1 MKHKLFTKATVISVL
16 VLFFLFAGIY
26 YFAKLDAAEKSLET
40 DLFAFVPDN
49 ATAILEANDITE
61 LVSELD
67 HQHFK
72 GTDQMLKISRLLSF
86 LNANFEGLVNSTAH
100 GLSPQMNKIL
110 VSFHE
115 PGTDMDQIIYCRL
128 ADGDQKRINAFIQS
142 NFATNYA
149 PRLFEYKGETIRI
162 YPLNSNNFLA
172 CYSRPGFF
180 AMSYQK
186 KLIEKVI
193 DAYLY
198 NKSIL
203 NDPLFSSFHNKKKNN
218 DLARLYIK
226 MDQVQMGEA
235 KNDTIVRSRLNYWT
249 FFDLKISGDDICL
262 SGTSFDNDSCIS
274 FTNALKQQTPIEIY
288 QGKYLPAGSY
298 FIAQTAAS
306 NIQSIFNITAKI
318 EYSKNTYTDDIKE
331 CDTTFLQ
338 FVKENIRGQITSC
351 MFHSKDTVNKENA
364 IMIVDLNDP
373 ERAEISLNNFL
384 LKYRTLGISPYAG
397 NKVLYAKNKRY
408 VTYTLPANSLFAQ
421 LTGFTESGTQE
432 YICFY
437 RGQMIISP
445 EIKSLSSYI
454 QAIDNSEF
462 IENDVSYKDYLSR
475 FAPSSNFV
483 MLADMKQVMLRP
495 EYYTRLIP
503 GFFFNYKAFFENFI
517 FSAQYT
523 CVENIIYP
531 NITLTYKA
539 ISRPS

>member
-1 MKHKLFTKATVISVL
+1 MKHKLFTKAIIIPVL

-26 YFAKLDAAEKSLET
+26 YFTKLDAAEKSLET
-40 DLFAFVPDN
+40 DLLAFVPDN
-49 ATAILEANDITE
+49 ATAVLEANDITE

-67 HQHFK
+67 NHHFK
-72 GTDQMLKISRLLSF
+72 GTGELLKISRLLSF
-86 LNANFEGLVNSTAH
+86 LNTDFKSLVNSTPH

-115 PGTDMDQIIYCRL
+115 PDTERDQIIYCRL
-128 ADGDQKRINAFIQS
+128 AAGDQKRIDVFIKT
-142 NFATNYA
+142 NFAADYP

-198 NKSIL
+198 NRSIL
-203 NDPLFSSFHNKKKNN
+203 NDPLFSSFRNKRKNN

-235 KNDTIVRSRLNYWT
+235 KGDTLVRSRLNYWT
-249 FFDLKISGDDICL
+249 FFDLKLSGDDIYL

-274 FTNALKQQTPIEIY
+274 FTNALKKQTPIEIY

-318 EYSKNTYTDDIKE
+318 EYSTNTYTDNIKE

-351 MFHSKDTVNKENA
+351 MFHPKDTVSKENA

-373 ERAEISLNNFL
+373 ERAEISLNNYL
-384 LKYRTLGISPYAG
+384 LKYRTLGISPYVS
-397 NKVLYAKNKRY
+397 NKVLYTKNIRY
-408 VTYTLPANSLFAQ
+408 IIYTLPANSLFAQ

-437 RGQMIISP
+437 RGQMLISP
-445 EIKSLSSYI
+445 EIKSLFSYI
-454 QAIDNSEF
+454 QTIDSNEF
-462 IENDVSYKDYLSR
+462 IENDLTYKDYLSKLG
-475 FAPSSNFV
+475 PSSDFV
-483 MLADMKQVMLRP
+483 MLADMKEIMLRP

-503 GFFFNYKAFFENFI
+503 GFFFKYKTFFENFI
-517 FSAQYT
+517 FSVQYT
-523 CVENIIYP
+523 CTENVIYP
-531 NITLTYKA
+531 NIILTYKGQ
-539 ISRPS
+539 R